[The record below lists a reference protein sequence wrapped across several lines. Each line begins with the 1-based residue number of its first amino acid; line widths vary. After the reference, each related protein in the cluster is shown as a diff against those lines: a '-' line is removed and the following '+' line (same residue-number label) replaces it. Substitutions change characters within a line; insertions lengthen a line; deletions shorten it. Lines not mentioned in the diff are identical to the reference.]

1 MSDQSNQPGASIDM
15 FSVISPM
22 LLLSRN
28 NNGGSG
34 LSIEIVLLSLM
45 PLLMSLFKTLWSHP
59 ALKDAWKKF
68 GFTSNKVLRTISI
81 TRTSSWWMDSDEL
94 KKERTQAGPEPPP
107 VNRGPRPAGPEPA
120 GPAPAGPPRLPGP
133 AGTAPPPRT
142 RRARHRSPDTP
153 ANTPARPRRPRPA
166 GRKPPARPGRP
177 DPAGQARRPEPR
189 PPDPT
194 ARPGGP
200 GTPAGHKAA
209 PRRPDHSYLPD
220 KALSWKQADVQ
231 AKKKYIPT
239 NGSSVSAS
247 NNSCRDRNSE
257 SDDEGC
263 DNGAK
268 IEEFGYMCSPPEGDY
283 VSLGHGV
290 ELMRTVKNEGEK
302 VKEVTTSF
310 HLRASTS
317 AKINTFLEKALD
329 EWNKELY
336 SKVDHARYLYVPT
349 MTMADKASAAG
360 ADGKGSAPPALYK
373 RYKGFH
379 IYIMYIYIG
388 KGAAPPALYKRCK
401 LGEERTFASLFIPEK
416 EAILNLVSAF
426 QEKRGKFAIPGYP
439 QKLGFL
445 LHGPPG
451 TGKTSFIKALAHHTK
466 RHIIN
471 IPLAKIKT
479 NQELFDLMMD
489 LRLQIA
495 GSEDSASSSALA
507 FERVNFV
514 MEDVD
519 AASTVVQRRD
529 STVDADAERK
539 HIIAALRAATK
550 TESRKTGQAG
560 STTSK
565 SGSEDKI
572 TIDKGASTGSADLS
586 ATSTTKA
593 GGPSTAWSLKDF
605 LAQEDTLNLSGLL
618 NCLDGVVDTPNL
630 IVIMTTNHPEKL
642 DPALIRPGRINKKIY
657 MGRICLPQAKDL
669 MRHYFSDGKPMDPK
683 LEARMSADFVDELLS
698 PAEVESLCAEYDEA
712 EEMVDALVKRF
723 KSAKGRA
730 SALKLPPKGQAAFG
744 AKAAGTT
751 MMAGRD
757 LRSSSCGPTCAF
769 PQAAAAN

>member
-1 MSDQSNQPGASIDM
+1 MSDETNQPGASIDM
-15 FSVISPM
+15 FSAISPM

-28 NNGGSG
+28 NNNGGNGGSG
-34 LSIEIVLLSLM
+34 LSMEILLLSLM
-45 PLLMSLFKTLWSHP
+45 PLLMSLFKTLWSLP
-59 ALKDAWKKF
+59 ALKGAWKKF
-68 GFTSNKVLRTISI
+68 GLTSNKVLRTISI
-81 TRTSSWWMDSDEL
+81 TRTSSWWRDSDEL
-94 KKERTQAGPEPPP
+94 R
-107 VNRGPRPAGPEPA
+107 VNFPI
-120 GPAPAGPPRLPGP
+120 
-133 AGTAPPPRT
+133 
-142 RRARHRSPDTP
+142 
-153 ANTPARPRRPRPA
+153 
-166 GRKPPARPGRP
+166 
-177 DPAGQARRPEPR
+177 Q
-189 PPDPT
+189 
-194 ARPGGP
+194 
-200 GTPAGHKAA
+200 KAIL
-209 PRRPDHSYLPD
+209 HYINKYLPD
-220 KALSWKQADVQ
+220 KTLAWKQADVQ
-231 AKKKYIPT
+231 AKKKSIPV
-239 NGSSVSAS
+239 NGGSASAS
-247 NNSCRDRNSE
+247 NNSCRDGGSE

-263 DNGAK
+263 HDGVQ
-268 IEEFGYMCSPPEGDY
+268 IEEFGYMCSPPEGDW

-310 HLRASTS
+310 SLRGSTS
-317 AKINTFLEKALD
+317 AKINTFLEKALE
-329 EWNKELY
+329 EWNKELA

-360 ADGKGSAPPALYK
+360 EDGKGSAPPALYK
-373 RYKGFH
+373 RYK
-379 IYIMYIYIG
+379 
-388 KGAAPPALYKRCK
+388 
-401 LGEERTFASLFIPEK
+401 LGEERTFTSLFIPEK
-416 EAILNLVSAF
+416 EAILNLVRAF

-495 GSEDSASSSALA
+495 GSEDSASSATLA
-507 FERVNFV
+507 FERVIFV

-539 HIIAALRAATK
+539 RIIAALRAATK
-550 TESRKTGQAG
+550 TESGDTSQTSSA
-560 STTSK
+560 TSK
-565 SGSEDKI
+565 GGSEGEI
-572 TIDKGASTGSADLS
+572 TVNKGASTGSADPS

-605 LAQEDTLNLSGLL
+605 LAQEDALNLSGLL
-618 NCLDGVVDTPNL
+618 NCLDGVVDTPNR

-669 MRHYFSDGKPMDPK
+669 MRHYFSDGKPMEPN
-683 LEARMSADFVDELLS
+683 LEARMSAAFVDELLS

-712 EEMVDALVKRF
+712 EEMVNALVKRF
-723 KSAKGRA
+723 NSAKGRA
-730 SALKLPPKGQAAFG
+730 SALNLPPKVQAAFR
-744 AKAAGTT
+744 AVAAGTT
-751 MMAGRD
+751 TMVAGRD
-757 LRSSSCGPTCAF
+757 WRSSSCGPTCTF

>member
-1 MSDQSNQPGASIDM
+1 MSDESKQTGASIDM
-15 FSVISPM
+15 FSIISPM

-34 LSIEIVLLSLM
+34 GSGISIEIVLLSLM

-59 ALKDAWKKF
+59 VLKGAWKKF
-68 GFTSNKVLRTISI
+68 GLTSNKVLRTISI

-94 KKERTQAGPEPPP
+94 R
-107 VNRGPRPAGPEPA
+107 VN
-120 GPAPAGPPRLPGP
+120 LPI
-133 AGTAPPPRT
+133 
-142 RRARHRSPDTP
+142 
-153 ANTPARPRRPRPA
+153 
-166 GRKPPARPGRP
+166 
-177 DPAGQARRPEPR
+177 Q
-189 PPDPT
+189 
-194 ARPGGP
+194 
-200 GTPAGHKAA
+200 KAIL
-209 PRRPDHSYLPD
+209 HYINKYLPD

-231 AKKKYIPT
+231 AKKKSIPIH
-239 NGSSVSAS
+239 GASASAS
-247 NNSCRDRNSE
+247 NNSCRDSDSE

-263 DNGAK
+263 DNGAQ
-268 IEEFGYMCSPPEGDY
+268 IEEFGYMCSPPEGDW

-290 ELMRTVKNEGEK
+290 ELMRTVKSEGEK

-310 HLRASTS
+310 SLRASTS

-329 EWNKELY
+329 EWNKELA

-349 MTMADKASAAG
+349 MTMAGKASAAG
-360 ADGKGSAPPALYK
+360 EDGKGAALPALYK
-373 RYKGFH
+373 RYK
-379 IYIMYIYIG
+379 
-388 KGAAPPALYKRCK
+388 
-401 LGEERTFASLFIPEK
+401 LGEERTFTSLFIPEK

-495 GSEDSASSSALA
+495 GSEDSASSAALA
-507 FERVNFV
+507 FEHVIFV

-539 HIIAALRAATK
+539 RIIAALRAATK
-550 TESRKTGQAG
+550 TGETNQA
-560 STTSK
+560 SSATSK
-565 SGSEDKI
+565 GGSEGEI
-572 TIDKGASTGSADLS
+572 AIDKGASTSSADPS

-593 GGPSTAWSLKDF
+593 GSTAWSLKDF
-605 LAQEDTLNLSGLL
+605 LAQEDALNLSGLL
-618 NCLDGVVDTPNL
+618 NCLDGVVDTPNR

-683 LEARMSADFVDELLS
+683 LETRMSADFVDELLS
-698 PAEVESLCAEYDEA
+698 PAEVESLCAEYDDA

-723 KSAKGRA
+723 NSAKGRA
-730 SALKLPPKGQAAFG
+730 SALKLPLKAQTAFG
-744 AKAAGTT
+744 AVAAGTT
-751 MMAGRD
+751 MMVGRD
-757 LRSSSCGPTCAF
+757 LRSLSCGPTCTF